1 MKKRLL
7 VIKDDVQNSESL
19 AKYFKAKDWHVD
31 LVDSLTMVKDHLSDD
46 DYCPDVILADLDAS
60 ADEMINNSNEL
71 QALTNYSEWIFTHDP
86 EKDINV
92 DEIDDLAYDIL
103 SKPVKNSRLEVVV
116 TRAHRLATINRRLIK
131 SSNTN
136 KQLYQIDSY
145 LGQSE
150 AAKHVREMLGVL
162 AEAPISAV
170 TIVGET
176 GSGKG
181 LAARIIHHC
190 GLNSDGPLIEINCAA
205 LPKELLESQLFGHEK
220 GAFTGANERFRG
232 LFEQAHGGT
241 LFLDEIGDMD
251 LDLQAKLLK
260 ALEDKKARRIGGERE
275 ISFDVQIIAATGVD
289 LGEAMD
295 KGEFRDDLYHRL
307 NVFCVSLPSLAQRK
321 EDLVE
326 LVPSIIQEYN
336 KKANKRVTVVT
347 DDVWEQLFNYSWP
360 GNIRELRNVVERSV
374 LLSKDEELPAKW
386 LQLTETCDI
395 DDKECTN
402 DVPKNAITIHLDGS
416 MKLDEMD
423 SFIIQTALEQND
435 FNVSQTADILGT
447 TRETLRYRIQ
457 KYNLKDKAS

>member
-7 VIKDDVQNSESL
+7 IIDDNAKNSESL
-19 AKYFKAKDWHVD
+19 ARHFKKKDWRVD
-31 LVDSLTMVKDHLSDD
+31 IIDSLTLVKDHLSDD
-46 DYCPDVILADLDAS
+46 DFCPDVILADLDVS
-60 ADEMINNSNEL
+60 ADEMFKNSDEL
-71 QALTNYSEWIFTHDP
+71 QELTNFSEWIFTYDP
-86 EKDINV
+86 DGDINI
-92 DEIDDLAYDIL
+92 DEFGDFAYDIL
-103 SKPVKNSRLEVVV
+103 AKPIKHSRLEIAVN
-116 TRAHRLATINRRLIK
+116 RAHRLATINRRLIK
-131 SSNTN
+131 SGNT
-136 KQLYQIDSY
+136 KKELYQIDSY

-150 AAKHVREMLGVL
+150 AAQHVREMLSVL
-162 AEAPISAV
+162 SDAPISAV

-181 LAARIIHHC
+181 LAARIIHHS

-289 LGEAMD
+289 LAEAMD

-326 LVPSIIQEYN
+326 LVPSIIKEYN
-336 KKANKRVTVVT
+336 GKANKRVTVVT
-347 DDVWEQLFNYSWP
+347 DEVWEQLFNYTWP
-360 GNIRELRNVVERSV
+360 GNIRELRNVIERSV
-374 LLSKDEELPAKW
+374 LLSKDEVLPAKW

-395 DDKECTN
+395 QKEQCESYKTN
-402 DVPKNAITIHLDGS
+402 NEITIHLDGS

-435 FNVSQTADILGT
+435 YNVSQTADILGT

>member
-1 MKKRLL
+1 MNKRLL
-7 VIKDDVQNSESL
+7 IIEDDVKNSESL
-19 AKYFKAKDWHVD
+19 AKHFTKKHWHVD
-31 LVDSLTMVKDHLSDD
+31 IVDSLTLVKDHLMDD
-46 DYCPDVILADLDAS
+46 DFCPDVILADLDVS
-60 ADEMINNSNEL
+60 ANEMFKNSDEL
-71 QALTNYSEWIFTHDP
+71 QKVTNFSEWIFTHDP

-103 SKPVKNSRLEVVV
+103 EKPIKHSRLEVAVN
-116 TRAHRLATINRRLIK
+116 RAHRLATINRRLIK
-131 SSNTN
+131 SSNTK
-136 KQLYQIDSY
+136 KQLYQVDSY

-150 AAKHVREMLGVL
+150 AAKHVRETLSVL

-181 LAARIIHHC
+181 LAARIIHHS
-190 GLNSDGPLIEINCAA
+190 GLNSDGPLIELNCAA

-289 LGEAMD
+289 LGEAMH

-307 NVFCVSLPSLAQRK
+307 NVFCVSLPSLSQRK

-326 LVPSIIQEYN
+326 LVPNIIKEYN
-336 KKANKRVTVVT
+336 SKANKHVTVVT
-347 DDVWEQLFNYSWP
+347 DEVWEQLFNYSWP
-360 GNIRELRNVVERSV
+360 GNIRELRNVIERSV
-374 LLSKDEELPAKW
+374 LLSKDEVLPAKW

-395 DDKECTN
+395 QKEQSN
-402 DVPKNAITIHLDGS
+402 RYQSKNSITIHLDGS
-416 MKLDEMD
+416 MNLDEMD

-435 FNVSQTADILGT
+435 YNVSQTSDILGT

-457 KYNLKDKAS
+457 KYNLKDKVS

>member
-7 VIKDDVQNSESL
+7 IIEDDVQDSESL
-19 AKYFKAKDWHVD
+19 AKYFKKKDWHVD
-31 LVDSLTMVKDHLSDD
+31 IVDSLTLVKDHLVDD
-46 DYCPDVILADLDAS
+46 DFCPDVILADLDVS
-60 ADEMINNSNEL
+60 ADEMFKNSNEL
-71 QALTNYSEWIFTHDP
+71 QQLTNFSEWIFTHNP

-92 DEIDDLAYDIL
+92 DEVDDLAYEIL
-103 SKPVKNSRLEVVV
+103 AKPIKHSRLEIAVN
-116 TRAHRLATINRRLIK
+116 RAHRLATINRRLIK
-131 SSNTN
+131 SSNTK
-136 KQLYQIDSY
+136 KQLYQVDSY

-190 GLNSDGPLIEINCAA
+190 GLSSDGPLIELNCAA

-289 LGEAMD
+289 LAEAMS

-307 NVFCVSLPSLAQRK
+307 NVFCVSLPSPSQRK
-321 EDLVE
+321 EDLVD
-326 LVPSIIQEYN
+326 LVPNIIKEYN
-336 KKANKRVTVVT
+336 NKSNKRVTVVT
-347 DDVWEQLFNYSWP
+347 DEVWEQLFNYSWP
-360 GNIRELRNVVERSV
+360 GNIRELRNVIERSV
-374 LLSKDEELPAKW
+374 LLSKNEELPAKW
-386 LQLTETCDI
+386 LQLTEANDI
-395 DDKECTN
+395 EKDLYHSADMK
-402 DVPKNAITIHLDGS
+402 DVITIRLDGS

-423 SFIIQTALEQND
+423 SYIIQTALEKNEY
-435 FNVSQTADILGT
+435 NVSQTADVLGT

-457 KYNLKDKAS
+457 KYNLKDKVG

>member
-1 MKKRLL
+1 MNKKLL
-7 VIKDDVQNSESL
+7 IIENDIKNGESVSSH
-19 AKYFKAKDWHVD
+19 FKKKDWQVNI
-31 LVDSLTMVKDHLSDD
+31 VDSLALVKDHLADD
-46 DYCPDVILADLDAS
+46 DFCPDVILANLDVS
-60 ADEMINNSNEL
+60 ADEMFKNTSEL
-71 QALTNYSEWIFTHDP
+71 EKLTNFSEWIFTHDP
-86 EKDINV
+86 DNEIDI
-92 DEIDDLAYDIL
+92 DEVDDLAYDIL
-103 SKPVKNSRLEVVV
+103 AKPIKFNRLEIAVN
-116 TRAHRLATINRRLIK
+116 RAHRLATINRRLIK
-131 SSNTN
+131 SSNTK

-150 AAKHVREMLGVL
+150 AATHVREMLSVL
-162 AEAPISAV
+162 SEAPISAV

-181 LAARIIHHC
+181 LAARIIHHS
-190 GLNSDGPLIEINCAA
+190 GLNSEGPLIELNCAA

-260 ALEDKKARRIGGERE
+260 ALEDKKARRIGGDRE
-275 ISFDVQIIAATGVD
+275 ISFDVKIIAATGVD
-289 LGEAMD
+289 LAEAMSN
-295 KGEFRDDLYHRL
+295 GEFREDLYHRL

-326 LVPSIIQEYN
+326 LVPNIIKEYN
-336 KKANKRVTVVT
+336 NKANKRVTVVT
-347 DDVWEQLFNYSWP
+347 DEVWEQLFNYSWP
-360 GNIRELRNVVERSV
+360 GNIRELRNVIERSV

-386 LQLTETCDI
+386 LQLTEAPDTPDN
-395 DDKECTN
+395 EWENQQSNNTL
-402 DVPKNAITIHLDGS
+402 TLHLDGS
-416 MKLDEMD
+416 MKLEEMD